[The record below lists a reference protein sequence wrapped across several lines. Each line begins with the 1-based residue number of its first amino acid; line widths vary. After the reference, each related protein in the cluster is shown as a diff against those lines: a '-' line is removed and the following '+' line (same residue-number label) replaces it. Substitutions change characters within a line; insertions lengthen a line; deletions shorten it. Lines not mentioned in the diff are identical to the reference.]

1 MFVLQID
8 QTIIVAL
15 ISVLGGVLPVG
26 MSYVLTKNKEID
38 FDIRQKKTQ
47 RYDDLIDTL
56 TIIITSGFANDH
68 KSMNNF
74 IMAYNRASAYASDP
88 VLEKCNDLLTGFKKE
103 AETGVLTPAGSDR
116 IINIINDVYK
126 AIRKDINP
134 RARYFKVHT
143 FWAEPKEGESSNQ
156 LNKRGE
162 EVKSSNQP
170 DNRK

>member
-56 TIIITSGFANDH
+56 TIIANDH

-156 LNKRGE
+156 RNKREE
-162 EVKSSNQP
+162 EVKSSNPP

>member
-56 TIIITSGFANDH
+56 TIIANDH

-88 VLEKCNDLLTGFKKE
+88 VLEICNDLLTGFKKE

-156 LNKRGE
+156 LNKREE